1 MRTGVNRFGAYRHI
15 CPDGFGG
22 ALMTELK
29 KWASCLLL
37 ITALC
42 LACYHLGRSHAE
54 VKIIKE
60 QGKEIIKEVEVIKY
74 VEKEKAKI
82 WSAPAAGRDNLLE
95 LMRAGKL

>member
-1 MRTGVNRFGAYRHI
+1 
-15 CPDGFGG
+15 
-22 ALMTELK
+22 MTELK

-42 LACYHLGRSHAE
+42 LACYYLGRSHAE

-60 QGKEIIKEVEVIKY
+60 RGKEIIKEVEVIKY

-82 WSAPAAGRDNLLE
+82 GSAPAAGRDTLLE